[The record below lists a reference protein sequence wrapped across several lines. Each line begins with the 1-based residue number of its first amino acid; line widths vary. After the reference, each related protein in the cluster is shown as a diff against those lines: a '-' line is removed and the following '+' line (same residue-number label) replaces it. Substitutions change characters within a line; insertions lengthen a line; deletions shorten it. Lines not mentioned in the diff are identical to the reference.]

1 MTLDT
6 LLIYVVASLALAV
19 IPGPTMLLALSN
31 GIDGGMRRA
40 SWGIAGASLGS
51 ITLIAV
57 VALGLGSLLAAS
69 EWLFNAIRVA
79 GVAYLVWLG
88 FKLWRSE
95 ATDLG
100 TALAKSAH
108 RSAPAWPHRPVRSLA
123 RGAVEP
129 EDGAVLRGLPAAV
142 RRHLASRKA
151 RSTCCSAR
159 SSWRSTPA

>member
-6 LLIYVVASLALAV
+6 LLIYLVASLALAV

-69 EWLFNAIRVA
+69 ELLFNAWRVSPTWSGSA
-79 GVAYLVWLG
+79 SSCGAARRPTLAPRWPNRP
-88 FKLWRSE
+88 WRF
-95 ATDLG
+95 ARMA
-100 TALAKSAH
+100 AL
-108 RSAPAWPHRPVRSLA
+108 R
-123 RGAVEP
+123 
-129 EDGAVLRGLPAAV
+129 
-142 RRHLASRKA
+142 
-151 RSTCCSAR
+151 
-159 SSWRSTPA
+159 